1 MSPSPYL
8 ALALAFL
15 ASACVS
21 YGPLPP
27 RVGPVS
33 ATVTSTWYSPLG
45 RHHPLA
51 GQIWNVESARF
62 TRERDLV
69 AALASARMVMLG
81 ENHDNY
87 DHHRL
92 QATLLRAMVEAG
104 RHPAVAF
111 EMLDTDEQQK
121 VDDALVAAPRSS
133 DAIARAVGWEKKG
146 WPPWLAYAQIAN
158 VAIDRGLPI
167 VAANL
172 PLREVRAIARQ
183 GLGAIDAREA
193 DELGLN
199 ETMPDALAASLRD
212 ELVASHCGHLR
223 GDAVERMALAQRARD
238 GQMAARML
246 LAARGDGTVL
256 IAGAG
261 HARKDRGVPRALARR
276 DAKITIAS
284 VAFVEVDE
292 GELEPHG
299 YAAKWHAATL
309 PFDYVIFT
317 PRASDE
323 DACAQMRRK

>member
-1 MSPSPYL
+1 MRSPPCL
-8 ALALAFL
+8 AVALSLF

-21 YGPLPP
+21 YGPLP
-27 RVGPVS
+27 RRLGPAS
-33 ATVTSTWYSPLG
+33 APVTSTWYSPIG

-51 GQIWNVESARF
+51 GQIWNVQSARF

-69 AALASARMVMLG
+69 AALASARMVLLG

-92 QATLLRAMVEAG
+92 QASILRAMVDAG

-111 EMLDTDEQQK
+111 EMLDSDEQQK
-121 VDDALVAAPRSS
+121 VDDALMVTPRSS

-146 WPPWLAYAQIAN
+146 WPPWPAYAQIAN
-158 VAIDRGLPI
+158 VAVDRGLPI

-183 GLGAIDAREA
+183 GLGAVDAREA
-193 DELGLN
+193 DALGLN
-199 ETMPDALAASLRD
+199 EPMPEDLAASLRD

-246 LAARGDGTVL
+246 LASRGDGAVL

-261 HARKDRGVPRALARR
+261 HARRDRGVPRALARR
-276 DAKITIAS
+276 DATITIAS
-284 VAFVEVDE
+284 VAFVEVDD
-292 GELEPHG
+292 GVLEPHG

-309 PFDYVIFT
+309 PFDYVVFT

-323 DACAQMRRK
+323 DACANMRRK